1 MRNSDV
7 ISILNCA
14 FDKRFFFVY
23 KCNIFHFLVGLA
35 SQPHDGF
42 APGFWQWRGS
52 PVLIMWGSPIWG
64 PAFFTSIRELVKGNH
79 SYRTRRKKVDTEQ
92 ANKYINKWMNI
103 YIYIY
108 TYMK

>member
-1 MRNSDV
+1 MLRS
-7 ISILNCA
+7 
-14 FDKRFFFVY
+14 
-23 KCNIFHFLVGLA
+23 VGGA
-35 SQPHDGF
+35 EDGF
-42 APGFWQWRGS
+42 APGFWQRRGS

-108 TYMK
+108 TSAGKIPHVVGVNDF